1 MDKKAFFRKACIP
14 AAIVLLAVLGVAL
27 LASCSSNASSSSA
40 TSNVGVVTTVTVT
53 DKIETSG
60 NLDASQLAKLTWGTR
75 GTVAQVNVK
84 KGQTVKAG
92 DVLAEL
98 NASSVPAEV
107 VTAQSDLASAQR
119 ALEILQ
125 TSTSA
130 RAAAE
135 QAVADA
141 QKTVSTAQSKVES
154 LGYPRASDAVVQNAY
169 AKIRLDQKKLAQAQ
183 DTYRYYVHKRDKD
196 PDKAQALY
204 NMTNLQITVN
214 DDIAT
219 YNWYTGKPT
228 DLEAQQYRA
237 ALSVAQA
244 TLADD
249 QRTLDNLKDGTDP
262 VDLAAAQAKVTSAQ
276 ETANL
281 MKIIAPFDGEII
293 AVMANTGDPISSGDK
308 ALEMVNRSTLKVD
321 ALVDEAEISS
331 VSTGN
336 AADVTLDTLP
346 DIILKGKTS
355 LIDPIGSTVNGLVK
369 YTVTILLEPT
379 KQNLLFGSTAN
390 VVLYTS
396 DPHSMLAVPLAAV
409 QTDTQGEYVTVVKA
423 DGTTARVTITSG
435 DLSGTLV
442 TITTSGDLK
451 EGDQVQLASSSSSST
466 STSSS
471 SSNNIMPDAGG
482 GPGGPG
488 GG

>member
-1 MDKKAFFRKACIP
+1 
-14 AAIVLLAVLGVAL
+14 
-27 LASCSSNASSSSA
+27 
-40 TSNVGVVTTVTVT
+40 
-53 DKIETSG
+53 
-60 NLDASQLAKLTWGTR
+60 
-75 GTVAQVNVK
+75 
-84 KGQTVKAG
+84 
-92 DVLAEL
+92 
-98 NASSVPAEV
+98 
-107 VTAQSDLASAQR
+107 
-119 ALEILQ
+119 
-125 TSTSA
+125 
-130 RAAAE
+130 
-135 QAVADA
+135 
-141 QKTVSTAQSKVES
+141 
-154 LGYPRASDAVVQNAY
+154 
-169 AKIRLDQKKLAQAQ
+169 
-183 DTYRYYVHKRDKD
+183 
-196 PDKAQALY
+196 
-204 NMTNLQITVN
+204 
-214 DDIAT
+214 
-219 YNWYTGKPT
+219 
-228 DLEAQQYRA
+228 
-237 ALSVAQA
+237 
-244 TLADD
+244 
-249 QRTLDNLKDGTDP
+249 

-471 SSNNIMPDAGG
+471 SSNNTMPDAGG